1 MPDILCLDFSY
12 NHAPSPNNIV
22 CTLHLIVLIMICMHH
37 VTMAGFIFLAQ
48 IFLYLPKLYWPFFV
62 TVTYTDY
69 DSHGSFHVT
78 HTKYSYIKNTVIH
91 DNIFKYFTICI
102 RSSEIK
108 CSLHNVLYKF
118 SEFKLNVLGLEL

>member
-1 MPDILCLDFSY
+1 
-12 NHAPSPNNIV
+12 
-22 CTLHLIVLIMICMHH
+22 
-37 VTMAGFIFLAQ
+37 MAGFIFLAQ

-91 DNIFKYFTICI
+91 DNIFNFFTTIEIFYIMKIYKQSAYFIAN
-102 RSSEIK
+102 
-108 CSLHNVLYKF
+108 LGGGVLSCFYNYLQMF
-118 SEFKLNVLGLEL
+118 I